1 MGCAITL
8 FYIRTFKNL
17 YSIPKGNLDNIRDEI
32 DRCHENN
39 PFHYILLY
47 RTSNYIEQK
56 CKTWVS

>member
-47 RTSNYIEQK
+47 RTNNYIE
-56 CKTWVS
+56 